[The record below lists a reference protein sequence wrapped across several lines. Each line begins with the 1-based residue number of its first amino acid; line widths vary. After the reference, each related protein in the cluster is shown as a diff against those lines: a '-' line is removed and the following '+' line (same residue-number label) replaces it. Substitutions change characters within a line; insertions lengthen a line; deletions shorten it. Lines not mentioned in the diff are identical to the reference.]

1 MNQVSTV
8 GLDLAK
14 HIFQLHG
21 ADSAGAVVFRKKLR
35 RGQLLAFLATLP
47 PCTVALEACGSAHYW
62 GREITKL
69 GHTVKLIAP
78 AYVKPFVKRQKNDR
92 ADAEAICEAAQRPTM
107 RFVALKSANQQ
118 AAAVVFRTRDL
129 LVRQRTQTINALR
142 GHLTEFG
149 VIAAK
154 GPVHT
159 SRRIAAQEDPASDLP
174 QAARAILAVLVE
186 ELRSLDERV
195 AVLDREIARHAK
207 ENSVARRLMT
217 IPGIGAVTAAALTAL
232 APPAETF
239 RRGRDFAA
247 WLGLTPVQRSSGG
260 KERLGKTSKMGER
273 SLRRLLI
280 IGASAVARW
289 AARKGVPAGSFRL
302 ARGWGACSPASH
314 PCWCGWRWPTRWPAW
329 SGPFSPRVG
338 SIELRSWRRHK
349 RRHGREAV
357 EGVEGQRKGMAL
369 QSRDGV
375 GKTSVQHRT
384 LSTRP

>member
-1 MNQVSTV
+1 
-8 GLDLAK
+8 
-14 HIFQLHG
+14 
-21 ADSAGAVVFRKKLR
+21 
-35 RGQLLAFLATLP
+35 
-47 PCTVALEACGSAHYW
+47 
-62 GREITKL
+62 
-69 GHTVKLIAP
+69 
-78 AYVKPFVKRQKNDR
+78 
-92 ADAEAICEAAQRPTM
+92 M

-129 LVRQRTQTINALR
+129 LVRQRTQAINALR
-142 GHLTEFG
+142 GHLAEFG

-159 SRRIAAQEDPASDLP
+159 SKLIAALEDPASDLP

-207 ENSVARRLMT
+207 ENAVARRLMT

-260 KERLGKTSKMGER
+260 KERLGRTSKMGER
-273 SLRRLLI
+273 TLRRLLI

-289 AARKGVPAGSFRL
+289 AARKGVPAGSWLGRML
-302 ARGWGACSPASH
+302 ARKP
-314 PCWCGWRWPTRWPAW
+314 PMLV
-329 SGPFSPRVG
+329 RVALANKMARIVWALLAQAVG
-338 SIELRSWRRHK
+338 FIELRLRRC
-349 RRHGREAV
+349 RRRRDREAV
-357 EGVEGQRKGMAL
+357 EAWEGHRRGMA
-369 QSRDGV
+369 QRSRRRDRENQLCDRRLERVGV
-375 GKTSVQHRT
+375 NWT
-384 LSTRP
+384 